1 RLYFQI
7 HPIEPGRTFGAMLPD
22 NKILASVLALREENP
37 DVPVI
42 LVSKDINLRIKA
54 YISGLVAED
63 YQNDRALDDFSL
75 LFTGAIEL
83 PEDF

>member
-1 RLYFQI
+1 
-7 HPIEPGRTFGAMLPD
+7 PGRTFGAMIPD
-22 NKILASVLALREENP
+22 NKILASVLALCEEHP

-54 YISGLVAED
+54 YISGLNAED

-83 PEDF
+83 PDNFWEKHNQ